1 MRRKEFLGLTGL
13 VALGPD
19 GIRSLMQRGSD
30 RPVADGRL
38 TTGLQPDP
46 RFGEIGALIETKMAQ
61 YGVPGVGFGLSKN
74 GRAQT
79 RGFGLTNIDNPQPVT
94 PDTMFAVASI
104 TKTIVATGVMRLVD
118 EGRVELD
125 APVREYIP
133 DFRVQDEAV
142 SREVTVLHLLTH
154 TPGWEGQLGTADRG
168 TETHAYFTAGLRD
181 VPQLARPGEVWSY
194 NNAGFRVAGRILEV
208 MTDSVIHDALRELV
222 FDPLELPLAT
232 SRTGEAMSYRFAAP
246 HRDRDGRTEVVRP
259 FELPVGT
266 GSGGAAMSISN
277 LLRYAEFHMGD
288 GTLPNGRRVLSRA
301 SVQAM
306 RTAQLT
312 KNSCSDEMAAG
323 WHLRRLQGVQTA
335 AHGGTLAGHTLHVQL
350 VPERGLAFGI
360 LTNHREGWRLIHD
373 VERAILQSYEGL
385 SLAPGQATGG
395 NRGVN
400 ETMIT
405 HGTPLA
411 DQPSPDEYIG
421 SYRRPPV
428 GGVEVTA
435 QSGRLTLGGSSGQ
448 EIVFWGP
455 DLAYTTSGYEGYPI
469 EFVRNDSGAVGWI
482 RMNGRIARK
491 A

>member
-1 MRRKEFLGLTGL
+1 M
-13 VALGPD
+13 
-19 GIRSLMQRGSD
+19 
-30 RPVADGRL
+30 
-38 TTGLQPDP
+38 
-46 RFGEIGALIETKMAQ
+46 
-61 YGVPGVGFGLSKN
+61 
-74 GRAQT
+74 
-79 RGFGLTNIDNPQPVT
+79 
-94 PDTMFAVASI
+94 
-104 TKTIVATGVMRLVD
+104 VATGMMRLVD
-118 EGRVELD
+118 EGRVELR

-133 DFRVQDEAV
+133 DFTVQDETV
-142 SREVTVLHLLTH
+142 SREVTVWHLLTH
-154 TPGWEGQLGTADRG
+154 SPGWEGQLGTADRG

-181 VPQLARPGEVWSY
+181 LPQLARPGEVWSY

-208 MTDSVIHDALRELV
+208 MTGAVIHDALRELV

-232 SRTGEAMSYRFAAP
+232 SRTGEAMSYRFAQP
-246 HRDRDGRTEVVRP
+246 HRDRNGRTEVVRP

-288 GTLPNGRRVLSRA
+288 GTLPDGRRVLSAA
-301 SVQAM
+301 SVEVM
-306 RTAQLT
+306 RTPQLT
-312 KNSCSDEMAAG
+312 KNSCTDEMGAG

-350 VPERGLAFGI
+350 VPGRNLAFGI

-400 ETMIT
+400 EPMIT
-405 HGTPLA
+405 HGAPLA
-411 DQPSPDEYIG
+411 DQPRLDEYVG

-428 GGVEVTA
+428 GGVEVTEGG
-435 QSGRLTLGGSSGQ
+435 GRLMLGGSDGRGL
-448 EIVFWGP
+448 VFWGP
-455 DLAYTTSGYEGYPI
+455 DLAYATSDYEGYPV
-469 EFVRNDSGAVGWI
+469 EFVRNDSGQVGWI

-491 A
+491 V